1 MSFEKLI
8 KLCKLKYWKWYCLI
22 SGFGFGLIYLPA
34 IVSVTCYFEKYR
46 SLATGIAVCGSGLGT
61 FVFAPVTQKLIT
73 YLGWRQALQVLS
85 IFVFKCFIYGILFRP
100 LEPAN
105 KAIPLEEIQPVKYS
119 SKENNTLP
127 IPRVVTTA
135 VMNGEEQKRP
145 HSVHT
150 FVSQKCANGTAQV
163 AQEDE
168 DVVKSSLSQP
178 MLLSQTAVGGSG
190 RVRQI
195 SESSSVRSAVS
206 GVMYRKDVLY
216 RGSLHTIPPESR

>member
-1 MSFEKLI
+1 ML
-8 KLCKLKYWKWYCLI
+8 

-73 YLGWRQALQVLS
+73 YLGWRGALQVLS
-85 IFVFKCFIYGILFRP
+85 CFVFKCFIYGILFRP
-100 LEPAN
+100 LEPAS

-127 IPRVVTTA
+127 IPRVV
-135 VMNGEEQKRP
+135 MNGEEQKRP

-150 FVSQKCANGTAQV
+150 FVSQKCVNGGTSVQV
-163 AQEDE
+163 QPEQDE

-178 MLLSQTAVGGSG
+178 MLLSQSGG

>member
-1 MSFEKLI
+1 MKFI
-8 KLCKLKYWKWYCLI
+8 KLWKLKYLIHYCLI

-61 FVFAPVTQKLIT
+61 FVFAPVTKYLIDSF
-73 YLGWRQALQVLS
+73 GWRGALKILSCFVL
-85 IFVFKCFIYGILFRP
+85 KCFIYGILFRP

-119 SKENNTLP
+119 SKENKTLP

-135 VMNGEEQKRP
+135 VVMNGEEQKRP

-150 FVSQKCANGTAQV
+150 FVSQKCANGTVQV
-163 AQEDE
+163 GQDEE

-178 MLLSQTAVGGSG
+178 MLLSQTVMGGSG

>member
-1 MSFEKLI
+1 MWLI
-8 KLCKLKYWKWYCLI
+8 L
-22 SGFGFGLIYLPA
+22 GFGFGLIYLPA

-61 FVFAPVTQKLIT
+61 FVFAPVTQLLIT
-73 YLGWRQALQVLS
+73 HLGWRGALEVLS
-85 IFVFKCFIYGILFRP
+85 CFVLKCFIYGILFRP
-100 LEPAN
+100 LEPTS
-105 KAIPLEEIQPVKYS
+105 KAIPLEEIHPVIYT
-119 SKENNTLP
+119 SKENNTTLAVP
-127 IPRVVTTA
+127 IVVIAA
-135 VMNGEEQKRP
+135 VNGEEQKRP

-150 FVSQKCANGTAQV
+150 FVSQKCVNGSVQV
-163 AQEDE
+163 AQEE

-178 MLLSQTAVGGSG
+178 MLLSQSAVGGNG